1 MQSPSRSST
10 NTTHVSSPSRA
21 PNHQVWS
28 SSKLS
33 TQALSCVS
41 SVICESPLPYT
52 AARWAQSVIHSTDG
66 VAQHQAFDEARK
78 KFGRIDSLVLN
89 AGTLDPMGRIGDPA
103 ISVDA
108 WKQHFDVNVFSL
120 LGALRSALP
129 DLRTSENGG
138 RVVFISS
145 GAATGG
151 TPSWGAYSSGKA
163 AMNSL
168 TRTLA
173 KEEPSI
179 VSIALAPGKVDT
191 DMQTRLRSE
200 GATHMDE
207 TDLKIFIDAYQQR
220 TLVKPDDV
228 GFVIAALSL
237 RAPQSLSG
245 TFVRWDGPE
254 SRQYSLNLSQL
265 CALYPGRFGFFTCLP
280 TSDDIQG
287 VLEEIAF
294 ALDELHADGFALL
307 SSYGQGSTASS

>member
-1 MQSPSRSST
+1 SRGIGYAVTKSLLNEHNARVVAISRSKP
-10 NTTHVSSPSRA
+10 PSLE
-21 PNHQVWS
+21 Q
-28 SSKLS
+28 L
-33 TQALSCVS
+33 
-41 SVICESPLPYT
+41 E
-52 AARWAQSVIHSTDG
+52 AQHTGTLLCIQFIHSTDG

-254 SRQYSLNLSQL
+254 CKQFHR
-265 CALYPGRFGFFTCLP
+265 
-280 TSDDIQG
+280 
-287 VLEEIAF
+287 V
-294 ALDELHADGFALL
+294 
-307 SSYGQGSTASS
+307 